1 MEIGDLTWTDVR
13 DRETGFDV
21 ALLPVGST
29 EQHGP
34 HAPIRTD
41 ALVATELARRAAEEE
56 ETVCLP
62 PINIG
67 VSEEHAEF
75 DGTLYVSPDTF
86 RSYVRETLESAAS
99 HGFDAAVV
107 VNGHGGNIDALQEV
121 CEELTREDVIFATEW
136 TWWRS
141 IDEDGYEMG
150 HAGELETSLVKYL
163 RPELV
168 SDSDA
173 EEGAESWGEFVSGSF
188 VAYDTHEFSENGVV
202 GDPRDAS
209 AEEGKYLFDISL
221 GSLRRLIE
229 YLRDERLSQSSVQ

>member
-62 PINIG
+62 PVNVG
-67 VSEEHAEF
+67 VSEEHADF

-86 RSYVRETLESAAS
+86 RSYVRETLESAAT
-99 HGFDAAVV
+99 HGFEKAVV
-107 VNGHGGNIDALQEV
+107 VNGHGGNIEALQEV
-121 CEELTREDVIFATEW
+121 CESLTRDGVVFATEW

-141 IDEDGYEMG
+141 LDDGYDMG
-150 HAGELETSLVKYL
+150 HAGGLETSLVKYL
-163 RPELV
+163 KPELV
-168 SDSDA
+168 SDSDMTK
-173 EEGAESWGEFVSGSF
+173 GADSWGEFVSGSF
-188 VAYDTHEFSENGVV
+188 VAYDTAEFSENGVV
-202 GDPRDAS
+202 GDPTDSS
-209 AEEGKYLFDISL
+209 AEKGKEVFETSLESL
-221 GSLRRLIE
+221 GELID
-229 YLRDERLSQSSVQ
+229 YLSTR